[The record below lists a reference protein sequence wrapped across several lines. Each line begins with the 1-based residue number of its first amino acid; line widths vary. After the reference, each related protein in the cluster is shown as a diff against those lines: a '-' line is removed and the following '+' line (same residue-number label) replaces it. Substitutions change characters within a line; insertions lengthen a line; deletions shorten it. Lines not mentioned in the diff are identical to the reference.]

1 MELETG
7 DYHRAHSAFVMA
19 SVRNANLSDLPAQ
32 LALTKSLT
40 DLDPTVRQ
48 LSSSEK
54 YRRSLNILQM
64 ARDSYQRCLD
74 SPVGVSASELPPLL
88 EQADSFL
95 HAESPAQPTNE
106 LAETILDLAQS
117 IWQARKKACG
127 SSASPASDE
136 LRLIMEKLSQ

>member
-54 YRRSLNILQM
+54 YRRSLNN
-64 ARDSYQRCLD
+64 YQRCLD

-136 LRLIMEKLSQ
+136 LRLII